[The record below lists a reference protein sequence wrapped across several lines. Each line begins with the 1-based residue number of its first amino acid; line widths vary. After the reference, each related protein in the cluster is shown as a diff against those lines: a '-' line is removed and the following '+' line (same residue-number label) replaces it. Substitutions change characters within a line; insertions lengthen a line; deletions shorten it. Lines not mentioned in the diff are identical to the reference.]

1 MKPVA
6 LKKWIPAVVA
16 PALIAT
22 FAVGATLNAN
32 AQVRLE
38 PKTPQQLLAMI
49 QDSKVTDF
57 SGNVRATVDIG
68 IPQLPGMDSAAPLS
82 PHGSEAPDASGGS
95 GDGAP
100 GAADLMSMLSMVSGT
115 HEARVY
121 VDGLDKARLQVMN
134 GMDERDII
142 RNGST
147 LWHYDSSSNTVDK
160 ATLPTAKELGKPGD
174 HTQDKAP
181 TSKHPAPGT
190 DATAMTPGE
199 LADRFLAAIDP
210 STTVKVTE
218 SVRIAGRD
226 AYTLELLP
234 RTGDTLVAG
243 VEIGVDAAT
252 GAPLSV
258 TVNAVGQ
265 GNPALSLA
273 FTSFS
278 TDTPDA
284 ARFTFTPPAG
294 ATVREHQVPVPP
306 AAGAKDGHDKAP
318 SSGKNASTNAA
329 PQVTGTGWESVAL
342 FAADQVPRDLLD
354 SALLKQLATPVNGGQ
369 LLHTSLLNVLITADG
384 RVAIGSVPEAR
395 LAAVAG
401 GE

>member
-1 MKPVA
+1 MKPAA

-22 FAVGATLNAN
+22 FVVGATLSAN

-38 PKTPQQLLAMI
+38 PKTPQQLLEMI
-49 QDSKVTDF
+49 QGSKVTDF

-82 PHGSEAPDASGGS
+82 PHGSEAPDASDGS

-100 GAADLMSMLSMVSGT
+100 GTADLMSMLSMVSGT

-121 VDGLDKARLQVMN
+121 VDGPDKVRLQVMN
-134 GMDERDII
+134 GMDERDVI

-160 ATLPTAKELGKPGD
+160 ATLPSAAELGKLKE
-174 HTQDKAP
+174 HNTKV
-181 TSKHPAPGT
+181 S
-190 DATAMTPGE
+190 DASAVPMTPGE
-199 LADRFLAAIDP
+199 LADQFLAAIDP
-210 STTVKVTE
+210 STTLNVTD

-243 VEIGVDAAT
+243 VAIGVDAAT

-265 GNPALSLA
+265 GDPALLLA

-284 ARFTFTPPAG
+284 ARFNFTPPAG
-294 ATVREHQVPVPP
+294 ATIREHQVPVPP
-306 AAGAKDGHDKAP
+306 AAGVKDGTHEK
-318 SSGKNASTNAA
+318 SLSHGKNAA
-329 PQVTGTGWESVAL
+329 PSITGTGWDSVAVI
-342 FAADQVPRDLLD
+342 AADQVPRDLLD
-354 SALLKQLATPVNGGQ
+354 SALLKQLATPVNGGS

-384 RVAIGSVPEAR
+384 RVVIGSVPEAR
-395 LAAVAG
+395 LAAVAKA
-401 GE
+401 E